1 MAESPPPRAAPISLV
16 LTVVG
21 VDRAG
26 LVTAV
31 SDVALAHGA
40 NWAESRM
47 ARLAGQFA
55 GIVHLQVDPAREAEL
70 RAALRA
76 LDAVGLKID
85 VAVGS
90 ADKRPGRSVILDV
103 VGQDRPGIVREVSR
117 TLAARSVSIDEL
129 DTSFESGSFTGETLF
144 RARARL
150 HLVGETSVDDL
161 RASLEGLANDLMVD
175 IRIERGAEG
184 GA

>member
-1 MAESPPPRAAPISLV
+1 MSEPTPTSLV

-21 VDRAG
+21 PDQPG
-26 LVTAV
+26 LVKAV
-31 SDVALAHGA
+31 SDVALACGA
-40 NWAESRM
+40 NWGESRM

-55 GIVHLQVDPAREAEL
+55 GIVHLQVAVEREAEL
-70 RAALRA
+70 RLALQR
-76 LDAVGLKID
+76 LDAIGLRID
-85 VAVGS
+85 ITRGS
-90 ADKRPGRSVILDV
+90 ADVRPGRSVMLDL

-150 HLVGETSVDDL
+150 HLADEASIEDL
-161 RASLEGLANDLMVD
+161 RASLEALANDLMVD
-175 IRIERGAEG
+175 LRVDRDDPR
-184 GA
+184 